1 MFARGGSIDR
11 GDHPLMSQPL
21 SRPNNYPSTSSNQQQ
36 PPPQGPPPSL
46 LSQNLKSFH
55 TNQQQTSSSNQAP
68 FYPPPPPPP
77 PPPNQ
82 YNRQPMPI
90 GAMNTTNNRQQTQ
103 QVPSLMSGLSKTFSN
118 TGNNLN
124 NTPSLFQH
132 RQPLLPPQ
140 SNNNRPL
147 YQHHTQYS
155 TYPKST
161 GPNDDNVKPKH
172 I

>member
-36 PPPQGPPPSL
+36 PPQGPPPSL

-68 FYPPPPPPP
+68 FYPPPPPP

-155 TYPKST
+155 NYPKST